1 MRFSKGKLGICLIV
15 SLTLVLIVIHCI
27 QLRTINIQK
36 ETIRLQ
42 KASIAVRDK
51 AIVKQNAVIEIY
63 ERVYRDKKLIF

>member
-1 MRFSKGKLGICLIV
+1 MRFSKGKLGICFMV
-15 SLTLVLIVIHCI
+15 GLTLVLIVIHCI